1 MQVKEKN
8 IVMSKR
14 IYRIGQIVPSSNIT
28 METEIPAMLRAR
40 ETLEPERFTFHSS
53 RMRMKRVTKEELAAM
68 DCDSVRCALE
78 LSDARVDVLLY
89 ACLVAIMSMGKGYH
103 RESEAKL
110 HQATMENGAPAP
122 VVSSAGALVHG
133 LKTLEAKKIS
143 VIAPYVCSLTKLV
156 CDYIEGEGFQIVD
169 SISLEIPDN
178 LEVGAR
184 DPMALVDIFKRLKID
199 GANAVVL
206 SACVQMP
213 SLAAV
218 PIVEAACGLP
228 AVSAATC
235 TVFQS
240 LQKLSL
246 KTVVPNAGMLLS
258 GKFDTNSTASAA
270 RTLVGSPT

>member
-1 MQVKEKN
+1 
-8 IVMSKR
+8 MSQR

-28 METEIPAMLRAR
+28 METEIPAMFRAR
-40 ETLEPERFTFHSS
+40 EIVEPERFTFHSS
-53 RMRMKRVTKEELAAM
+53 RMRMKRVTKEELKAM
-68 DCDSVRCALE
+68 DGDSVRCALE
-78 LSDARVDVLLY
+78 LSDARVDALVY

-103 RESEAKL
+103 RQSEARL
-110 HQATMENGAPAP
+110 HDASVENGAPAP
-122 VVSSAGALVHG
+122 VVTSAGALVDG
-133 LKTLEAKKIS
+133 LKTLGAKKIS

-156 CDYIEGEGFQIVD
+156 CDYIEGEGFQIAD

-184 DPMALVDIFKRLKID
+184 DPLALVDIFKRLKID
-199 GANAVVL
+199 GADAVVL

-218 PIVEAACGLP
+218 PVVEAARGLP
-228 AVSAATC
+228 VVSAATC
-235 TVFQS
+235 TMFQT
-240 LQKLSL
+240 LQKLGL

-258 GKFDTNSTASAA
+258 GRFDANPTTSAA